1 MSIYESQICDI
12 CGEKFTRTDDIVVC
26 PDCGAPFHRRCW
38 NKVGHCTHEDE
49 HAYGFEWPSTPIRPA
64 IDSGIKCPNCG
75 AVMPEGTLFCENCG
89 CPLPIKREESDENA
103 PARNG
108 EMSFEEYMENA
119 RLAAE
124 REMRGEMDGVR
135 IKDMAIYIG
144 PNASYYVSKFKR
156 SEVNSRYKPFCWT
169 AFLFPPLYYA
179 CRKMYKWAL
188 LSALIKFI
196 IAIPSSIMMLVQN
209 GVLPATYMFSGI
221 QTAVQV
227 LTFVD
232 LIICAVFG
240 FLAIPLYKK
249 NVLGDLKRFKQES
262 NGDLNTYYSTIVRKS
277 GLSKVGIALSVL
289 FAINYLFVL
298 FQ

>member
-1 MSIYESQICDI
+1 MSIYESQVCDI
-12 CGEKFTRTDDIVVC
+12 CGEKFIRGDDIVVC
-26 PDCGAPFHRRCW
+26 PDCGAPYHRRCW
-38 NKVGHCTHEDE
+38 NKLGHCPHEE
-49 HAYGFEWPSTPIRPA
+49 QHASGFEWTRTPIRPA
-64 IDSGIKCPNCG
+64 VSDIVTCPNCG
-75 AVMPEGTLFCENCG
+75 AKMPKGTLFCENCG
-89 CPLPIKREESDENA
+89 CPLPQEDAAEEETQRAKD
-103 PARNG
+103 G
-108 EMSFEEYMENA
+108 EMSFDEYMENA

-156 SEVNSRYKPFCWT
+156 SEGNKRYKPFCWT

-179 CRKMYKWAL
+179 CRKMYKWAAI
-188 LSALIKFI
+188 SALIKFL

-221 QTAVQV
+221 QTMSQV

-232 LIICAVFG
+232 LIICAIFG
-240 FLAIPLYKK
+240 FLAVPLYKK
-249 NVLGDLKRFKQES
+249 NVLGDLKKFKRES

-277 GLSKVGIALSVL
+277 GLSKIGIVLSIL